1 MKFTTATFGVL
12 SGLLA
17 GTHASV
23 EKREAVPQDG
33 NSCPESCR
41 GVATST
47 MVVTSTTMV
56 TSTAWETRAAATG
69 GNGAGSTSY
78 TTSVH
83 TTNITPEH
91 TSHRIPQTH
100 PALFRFLKDVS
111 QRPETRGCQF
121 GSNFGNRRVT
131 VVSWPC

>member
-17 GTHASV
+17 GTRASV

-69 GNGAGSTSY
+69 GNGAGST
-78 TTSVH
+78 
-83 TTNITPEH
+83 
-91 TSHRIPQTH
+91 
-100 PALFRFLKDVS
+100 
-111 QRPETRGCQF
+111 
-121 GSNFGNRRVT
+121 VT
-131 VVSWPC
+131 VQVTRTLGGGD